1 MHLYISCAHTIV
13 VQGSTHIPVSQTQG
27 VHLYQYHST
36 IVGQGE
42 CIWTHQFLCMLLSR
56 GVHLYQYLN
65 MLLEDAASRRG
76 TSVTQLTSD
85 LHVYPDFHG
94 NRSPLADPSMKG
106 MVREPSK
113 ALTGI
118 M

>member
-1 MHLYISCAHTIV
+1 M
-13 VQGSTHIPVSQTQG
+13 
-27 VHLYQYHST
+27 HLYQYYST

-42 CIWTHQFLCMLLSR
+42 CIYTSQYLCMVLSR

-65 MLLEDAASRRG
+65 MLLEDVASRQG

-106 MVREPSK
+106 MVGDQRK
-113 ALTGI
+113 ALTGV